1 MLTDCKVVI
10 WAAVFFFR
18 FFFFQIVAPVFRLLI
33 MKDVLGLCL
42 FSNERRSESRC
53 SQGRW
58 INENA

>member
-10 WAAVFFFR
+10 WAAVV
-18 FFFFQIVAPVFRLLI
+18 FQIVAPVFQLLI

-42 FSNERRSESRC
+42 FSNARQLVSRC

>member
-10 WAAVFFFR
+10 WAAVFV
-18 FFFFQIVAPVFRLLI
+18 FQIVAPVFRLLI
-33 MKDVLGLCL
+33 MKDVLGLFL
-42 FSNERRSESRC
+42 FSNERQLESRC

>member
-10 WAAVFFFR
+10 WAALVFF
-18 FFFFQIVAPVFRLLI
+18 FFFFQIIAPVFRLLI
-33 MKDVLGLCL
+33 MKGVLGLCL
-42 FSNERRSESRC
+42 FSNERQLESRC